1 MQYSRHLEHRELAGR
16 CVHGRRRRRQDEPAL
31 LREAEGLAGDYK
43 GRVVLRSVGHQ
54 GWKADAVHP
63 RRFDDFFRLL
73 SDRGDSER
81 SWTVL
86 VEALREKGYDLKA
99 VNLNAKADEDS
110 RSPQE
115 LLVVIEERAREVAEI
130 VALLRQSL

>member
-1 MQYSRHLEHRELAGR
+1 M
-16 CVHGRRRRRQDEPAL
+16 
-31 LREAEGLAGDYK
+31 
-43 GRVVLRSVGHQ
+43 
-54 GWKADAVHP
+54 
-63 RRFDDFFRLL
+63 
-73 SDRGDSER
+73 
-81 SWTVL
+81 L